1 MDLAAGLE
9 QVEDDLQELSLERTI
24 TKGLK
29 TQEEID
35 RLTVDEKLGDLERA
49 VYLLS
54 SGQEVQRISVVNSLP
69 QLIQDNAPEAMRR
82 VVPKVR
88 EMLHVAGPD
97 VQLAAT
103 ISFLSI
109 LEREVIPISTYSS
122 TFLQTIIMSLEVKD
136 PVVSNAWLD
145 TLLSVCGCLPK
156 DVIKREILGI
166 AVAKGQLS
174 QSVQS
179 RLASCKILGRV
190 ATKFEPYIIKKEI
203 LPLVTAL
210 CQDIDYEVR
219 GCMCR
224 QLDSVARALGLENTK
239 SAILPELVELAND
252 EECFVRHA
260 ALDAVVN
267 LLNLLDDDTCTQTIV
282 PLVCKFCE
290 RSMEADDTTL
300 PHVAEQI
307 GRLCHGLSVNVDE
320 QQRAWLLE
328 FYTQLCIQGR
338 MRDAQSPPPP
348 PRTPSSICDE
358 DRCADCRR
366 NAAYNFPAMVLFAE
380 PKNFKLELYNC
391 FVSLCEDPHYIVRR
405 TIACGFHEVAKL
417 LGSHVQLIQQE
428 LVTLLNDNYVQVLE
442 GIVPHLPETLESLV
456 KGVGG
461 GLSEARISNHADLV
475 QALLTCEY
483 LVAACSQ
490 WRPHLTMMQR
500 LACIVRVFTSDQIY
514 SKFVPVLFQRLTL
527 SRVLPVKQAA
537 GRTLCVII
545 RHNRRQEH
553 RQELICRLIEALCHS
568 NKYQL
573 RMLFVDVCCDVME
586 LFSRRFFKEYFF
598 EFVLNLAHDPVAN
611 VRLKLC
617 SLLPRLKTQIKLP
630 GDRQLLQQLEHCV
643 RRLLSH
649 ERDRDVAAA
658 IRKSVFELD
667 KIQVAMETL
676 TQRMFMEEDLMDQK
690 KEEEEKM
697 LLELEEREKKE
708 HEQTK
713 GRSTE
718 KGKGKGS
725 KGQGRRGGDKSKEAK
740 AAAAKDAAKDASP
753 TMPRSNSLVYASSS
767 NNLSPGQRGVHN
779 RGHRTSSVSKTN
791 SSEMPSASPKLS
803 KHSLH
808 SGSSENMTSPGLT
821 RIVSPHRIVQD
832 KKNRKYS
839 LGSKEDRLKR
849 TSSNSPVAGVST
861 SHSKKSSLKKSS
873 HSLTNLAANSSGH
886 GSPKGGSTPTH
897 TRKKSSQAR

>member
-1 MDLAAGLE
+1 MDLSGGLE

-24 TKGLK
+24 TKSLK

-88 EMLHVAGPD
+88 EMLHVAGAD

-136 PVVSNAWLD
+136 PVVSNAWLE

-224 QLDSVARALGLENTK
+224 LLDSVARALGLENTK

-300 PHVAEQI
+300 PHVAEQF

-366 NAAYNFPAMVLFAE
+366 NAAYNFPAMVLFAG
-380 PKNFKLELYNC
+380 PKNFKHELYNC

-461 GLSEARISNHADLV
+461 GLSEARTMLYSTNRHQISNHADLV

-490 WRPHLTMMQR
+490 WRLHLTMMQR
-500 LACIVRVFTSDQIY
+500 LACVVRVFTSDQIY

-527 SRVLPVKQAA
+527 ARVLPVKQAA

-553 RQELICRLIEALCHS
+553 RQELICRLIEALCHA

-713 GRSTE
+713 GKYTE
-718 KGKGKGS
+718 RGKGKGS

-740 AAAAKDAAKDASP
+740 AAAAKDASP
-753 TMPRSNSLVYASSS
+753 TMPRSNSLSHVSS
-767 NNLSPGQRGVHN
+767 RAHN
-779 RGHRTSSVSKTN
+779 RGHRTSVSKTN
-791 SSEMPSASPKLS
+791 SSDMPSASPKLS

-821 RIVSPHRIVQD
+821 RIVSPHRIVPSVHD

-839 LGSKEDRLKR
+839 LGSKEDRIKR

-897 TRKKSSQAR
+897 TRKKSQAR